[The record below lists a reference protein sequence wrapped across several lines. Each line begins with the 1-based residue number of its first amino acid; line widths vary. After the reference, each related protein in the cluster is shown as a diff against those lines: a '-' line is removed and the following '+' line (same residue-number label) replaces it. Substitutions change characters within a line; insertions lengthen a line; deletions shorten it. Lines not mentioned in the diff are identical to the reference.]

1 MSCKRDCI
9 FFLLVRMAIFCN
21 NTNKN
26 QINNFFFFCWYFV
39 AKLLSFRGW
48 RSISA
53 NNLNATVLS
62 PTMRFYRLFSRNIS
76 GARSFNHAINKYF
89 TLHIIFVVTANL
101 DETTTVIITLRIQRT
116 FVALVTKFT
125 SLLLK
130 SVMHAVQNASGQR
143 HRPQNGIKWSIS
155 LLCFL

>member
-1 MSCKRDCI
+1 MI
-9 FFLLVRMAIFCN
+9 AFFLLVRMAIFCN

-39 AKLLSFRGW
+39 AKLQ
-48 RSISA
+48 
-53 NNLNATVLS
+53 NYYATVLS